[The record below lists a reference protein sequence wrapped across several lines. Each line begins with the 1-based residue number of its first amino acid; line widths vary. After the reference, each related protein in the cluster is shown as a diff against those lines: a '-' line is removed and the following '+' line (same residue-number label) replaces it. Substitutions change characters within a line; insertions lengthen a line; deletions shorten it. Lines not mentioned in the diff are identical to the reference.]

1 MYNIP
6 MELIKRGGFN
16 MDKIILNGKI
26 ATMASKDMSWAEA
39 IAIKDRK
46 IAKVGTNE
54 EILALKKDDTEII
67 DLEGKTVLPGFNDSH
82 MHLLSYGYSCRAVNL
97 NGTESIDDIVGR
109 IKDFIEDKNIKEGK
123 WIVGRGW
130 NDDYFK
136 DEKTFPTR
144 YDLDKA
150 STEHPIAII
159 RACGHIQ
166 IANSKALEL
175 AGITKDTSQIEGG
188 KFDLDEKGE
197 PIGIFRENAVELLTS
212 KIPEPTVEDIKEMLL
227 EGIEDANAC
236 GITSIQT
243 DDFEAIPGKNYE
255 NIIKAYRELEDE
267 GKLSLRIYEQC
278 LLPSMERLK
287 GFLDSGYRTELG
299 NEYFKIGPLKLLGDG
314 SLGARTAAL
323 TKPYADCPETC
334 GIPVF
339 TQEEID
345 ELVEVAHNNGMQ
357 IAVHCIGDKAMYMAF
372 EAIEKALAKNPKKD
386 HRNGIVHCQ
395 ITDEYLLNKFKELNM
410 IAYIQPIFI
419 DYDWKIVESRIG
431 SELLKTS
438 YNWKTLLHSGVHI
451 ACGSDA
457 PVESF
462 DVLNGI
468 YEAVTRKD
476 LKGNPEGGWMPEQ
489 KLTVEEA
496 VWGFTK
502 AGSYTSFEEDIK
514 GSIEEGKV
522 ADIVVLSRNIFEI
535 PEDEIKDIEV
545 EMTIFDGEIVYER

>member
-1 MYNIP
+1 
-6 MELIKRGGFN
+6 

-26 ATMASKDMSWAEA
+26 ATMVSKYISWAEA
-39 IAIKDRK
+39 IAIKDKK

-54 EILALKKDDTEII
+54 EVLDLKSDNTEII
-67 DLEGKTVLPGFNDSH
+67 DLKGKTVLPGFNDSH

-97 NGTESIDDIVGR
+97 NGTESIDGIVER
-109 IKDFIEDKNIKEGK
+109 IKDFIKDKNIKKGK

-144 YDLDKA
+144 YDLDRV

-175 AGITKDTSQIEGG
+175 AGITKDTPQIEGG
-188 KFDLDEKGE
+188 KFDLDENRE
-197 PIGIFRENAVELLTS
+197 PTGIFREKAIELLTS
-212 KIPEPTVEDIKEMLL
+212 QIPEPTVEDIKEMLL
-227 EGIEDANAC
+227 EGIEDANSC

-243 DDFEAIPGKNYE
+243 DDFEAIPGNNFH
-255 NIIKAYRELEDE
+255 NILKAYRELEEE

-278 LLPSMERLK
+278 LLPSMDRINS
-287 GFLDSGYRTELG
+287 FLNSGYRTGWG
-299 NEYFKIGPLKLLGDG
+299 NEYFRIGPLKLLGDG

-323 TKPYADCPETC
+323 TQPYADCPDTR

-345 ELVEVAHNNGMQ
+345 ELVEVAHNNDMQ
-357 IAVHCIGDKAMYMAF
+357 VAVHCIGDKAMYMTF
-372 EAIEKALAKNPKKD
+372 EAIEKALNKSPRED
-386 HRNGIVHCQ
+386 HRHGIVHCQ
-395 ITDEYLLNKFKELNM
+395 ITDEYLLNKFKELNAV
-410 IAYIQPIFI
+410 AYIQPIFL
-419 DYDWKIVESRIG
+419 DYDWKIVKDRVGEKL
-431 SELLKTS
+431 EKTS
-438 YNWKTLLHSGVHI
+438 YNWKTLLDSGVHI

-462 DVLNGI
+462 NVLNGI

-496 VWGFTK
+496 VYGFTK
-502 AGSYTSFEEDIK
+502 AGAYTSFEEDIK
-514 GSIEEGKV
+514 GSIEEGKL
-522 ADIVVLSRNIFEI
+522 ADIVVLSKNIFEI
-535 PEDEIKDIEV
+535 PEDEIKNIEV
-545 EMTIFDGEIVYER
+545 EMTIFDGEIVYEK

>member
-1 MYNIP
+1 
-6 MELIKRGGFN
+6 

-26 ATMASKDMSWAEA
+26 ATMVSKYISWAEA
-39 IAIKDRK
+39 IAIKDKK

-54 EILALKKDDTEII
+54 EVLDLKSDNTEII
-67 DLEGKTVLPGFNDSH
+67 DLKGKTVLPGFNDSH

-97 NGTESIDDIVGR
+97 NGTESIDGIVER
-109 IKDFIEDKNIKEGK
+109 IKDFIEDKNIKKGK

-136 DEKTFPTR
+136 DGKTFPTR
-144 YDLDKA
+144 YDLDRV

-175 AGITKDTSQIEGG
+175 AGITKDTPQIEGG
-188 KFDLDEKGE
+188 KFDLDENRE
-197 PIGIFRENAVELLTS
+197 PTGIFREKAIELLTS
-212 KIPEPTVEDIKEMLL
+212 QIPEPTVEDIKEMLL
-227 EGIEDANAC
+227 EGIEDANSC

-243 DDFEAIPGKNYE
+243 DDFEAIPGNNFH
-255 NIIKAYRELEDE
+255 NILKAYRELEEE

-278 LLPSMERLK
+278 LLPSMDRINS
-287 GFLDSGYRTELG
+287 FLNSGYRTGWG
-299 NEYFKIGPLKLLGDG
+299 NEYFRIGPLKLLGDG

-323 TKPYADCPETC
+323 TQPYADCPDTR

-345 ELVEVAHNNGMQ
+345 ELVEVAHNNDMQ
-357 IAVHCIGDKAMYMAF
+357 VAVHCIGDKAMYMTF
-372 EAIEKALAKNPKKD
+372 EAIEKALNKSPRED
-386 HRNGIVHCQ
+386 HRHGIVHCQ
-395 ITDEYLLNKFKELNM
+395 ITDEYLLNKFKELNAV
-410 IAYIQPIFI
+410 AYIQPIFL
-419 DYDWKIVESRIG
+419 DYDWKIVKDRVGEKL
-431 SELLKTS
+431 EKTS
-438 YNWKTLLHSGVHI
+438 YNWKTLLDSGVHI

-462 DVLNGI
+462 NVLNGI

-496 VWGFTK
+496 VYGFTK
-502 AGSYTSFEEDIK
+502 AGAYTSFEEDIK
-514 GSIEEGKV
+514 GSIEEGKL
-522 ADIVVLSRNIFEI
+522 ADIVVLSKNIFEI
-535 PEDEIKDIEV
+535 PEDEIKNIEV
-545 EMTIFDGEIVYER
+545 EMTIFDGEIVYEK